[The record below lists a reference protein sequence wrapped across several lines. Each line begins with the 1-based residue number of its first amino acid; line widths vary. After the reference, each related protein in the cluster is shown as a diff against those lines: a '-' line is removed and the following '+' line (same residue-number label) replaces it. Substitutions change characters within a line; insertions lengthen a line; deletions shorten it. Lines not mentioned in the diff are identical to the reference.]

1 MSGIFQYYSGH
12 PSKYFIFMVFR
23 YYYDKNIMTKVHGK
37 RYAYK
42 FDFHALMQACQT
54 QSHEA
59 AAVAAS
65 GYKYP
70 GEFGLF
76 SSPGYPQCH
85 KLNGLLSQSAG
96 HIQASLAHQQSL
108 FGAPPSAYW
117 NHNSAMTMNN
127 LSNLYGTGHSVQS
140 APPPPPMTSAPHQKL
155 LNNDEGISSAV
166 SSLANCIS
174 TASSPPIS
182 TSSSTFASSSTFPSS
197 LSPGKFS
204 DLSRDFH
211 SSLGRDFGFGMS
223 HHSGSTTSRHHPPP
237 PLERYPYLSQV
248 GNQS

>member
-1 MSGIFQYYSGH
+1 MTSRRQPNLERRLIFS
-12 PSKYFIFMVFR
+12 R

-42 FDFHALMQACQT
+42 FDYHALMQACQT

-70 GEFGLF
+70 SEFGLF

-96 HIQASLAHQQSL
+96 HIQASLAHQQSI

-127 LSNLYGTGHSVQS
+127 LSNLYGASSSGS
-140 APPPPPMTSAPHQKL
+140 APPPPPMTSAPNSHKSAGGGL
-155 LNNDEGISSAV
+155 SDEGSSPIIPTSV
-166 SSLANCIS
+166 SSG
-174 TASSPPIS
+174 SPPIS
-182 TSSSTFASSSTFPSS
+182 TSSSFAST
-197 LSPGKFS
+197 SPGKFS
-204 DLSRDFH
+204 ELSRDFH
-211 SSLGRDFGFGMS
+211 TSLGRDFGFGMTG
-223 HHSGSTTSRHHPPP
+223 SGSSSRHHPPP

>member
-1 MSGIFQYYSGH
+1 
-12 PSKYFIFMVFR
+12 
-23 YYYDKNIMTKVHGK
+23 MTKVHGK

-70 GEFGLF
+70 SEFGLF

-127 LSNLYGTGHSVQS
+127 LSNLYGSGSGVQSS
-140 APPPPPMTSAPHQKL
+140 APPPPPMTTAPNHKL
-155 LNNDEGISSAV
+155 SDEGSSSVV
-166 SSLANCIS
+166 SSCVS
-174 TASSPPIS
+174 TSASAGSPPTS
-182 TSSSTFASSSTFPSS
+182 SSSSTFASS

-204 DLSRDFH
+204 DLSSSISRDFH
-211 SSLGRDFGFGMS
+211 NSLGRDFGFGMT
-223 HHSGSTTSRHHPPP
+223 HSGSAGRHHPP

>member
-1 MSGIFQYYSGH
+1 
-12 PSKYFIFMVFR
+12 
-23 YYYDKNIMTKVHGK
+23 MTKVHGK

-70 GEFGLF
+70 SEFGLF
-76 SSPGYPQCH
+76 SSPGDPRCH
-85 KLNGLLSQSAG
+85 NLNGLLSQSAG
-96 HIQASLAHQQSL
+96 DIQASLAHQQSL

-117 NHNSAMTMNN
+117 NHNSAMSMNN
-127 LSNLYGTGHSVQS
+127 LSNLNGTGCSGSTS
-140 APPPPPMTSAPHQKL
+140 APPPPPMTSAPSSHKSGGVGSMS
-155 LNNDEGISSAV
+155 DEGSSPIVSSSAT
-166 SSLANCIS
+166 SG
-174 TASSPPIS
+174 SPPVS
-182 TSSSTFASSSTFPSS
+182 TSSTFAATT
-197 LSPGKFS
+197 LTTHGKFS
-204 DLSRDFH
+204 ELSRDFH
-211 SSLGRDFGFGMS
+211 TSLGRDFGFGMT
-223 HHSGSTTSRHHPPP
+223 HSGSRHHPPP

>member
-1 MSGIFQYYSGH
+1 
-12 PSKYFIFMVFR
+12 
-23 YYYDKNIMTKVHGK
+23 MTKVHGK

-70 GEFGLF
+70 SEFGLF

-127 LSNLYGTGHSVQS
+127 LSNLYGGGSGVQS
-140 APPPPPMTSAPHQKL
+140 APPPPPMTSAPNHKPQVGL
-155 LNNDEGISSAV
+155 NDEGSSISTAV
-166 SSLANCIS
+166 SSLGSCVS
-174 TASSPPIS
+174 TSAAASPPASST
-182 TSSSTFASSSTFPSS
+182 TSSSTFASS

-204 DLSRDFH
+204 DLSSSISRDFH
-211 SSLGRDFGFGMS
+211 HSLGRDFGFGMS
-223 HHSGSTTSRHHPPP
+223 SHSGSSRHHPPP

>member
-1 MSGIFQYYSGH
+1 
-12 PSKYFIFMVFR
+12 
-23 YYYDKNIMTKVHGK
+23 MTKVHGK

-70 GEFGLF
+70 SEFGLF
-76 SSPGYPQCH
+76 SSTGYPQCH

-127 LSNLYGTGHSVQS
+127 LSNLYSSGSGVQS
-140 APPPPPMTSAPHQKL
+140 SAPPPPPPMTSAPTHK
-155 LNNDEGISSAV
+155 SAGAGALSEESASPLV
-166 SSLANCIS
+166 SSLTTTS
-174 TASSPPIS
+174 SSSSPPIS
-182 TSSSTFASSSTFPSS
+182 TSSTFAAAST

-211 SSLGRDFGFGMS
+211 NSLGRDFGFGMS
-223 HHSGSTTSRHHPPP
+223 HSGGSRHHPP